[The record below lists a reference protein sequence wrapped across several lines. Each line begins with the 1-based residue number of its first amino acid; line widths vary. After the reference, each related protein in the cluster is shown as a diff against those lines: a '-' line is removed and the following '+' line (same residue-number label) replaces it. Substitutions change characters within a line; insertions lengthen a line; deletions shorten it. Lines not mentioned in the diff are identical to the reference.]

1 MFVKI
6 TLLLIIYHMKSHDG
20 ISECDT
26 VEKLYYSAGFEP
38 MCAPIIHTFHSIV
51 PVSEVF
57 VATCIKLVPQ
67 LLIFNAIINDND
79 PHTLMVL
86 VS

>member
-1 MFVKI
+1 METTQISLNSSQDNDIQLK
-6 TLLLIIYHMKSHDG
+6 HG

-26 VEKLYYSAGFEP
+26 VEKLCYSAGFEP
-38 MCAPIIHTFHSIV
+38 MCAPLIHTFHSIA

-57 VATCIKLVPQ
+57 AATCIKLVPQ

-79 PHTLMVL
+79 PHTLMV
-86 VS
+86 